1 MSEYLRVLAALK
13 SCPKTFQSNYV
24 RNNAALVAEA
34 ASRGHLSCLS
44 MDGRNNGAWEITAA
58 GTKFLNQHGGCLSE
72 YLRVLAALKSCPKTF
87 QSNYV
92 RNNAALVAEAASRG
106 HLSCLS
112 MDGRNNGAWEIT
124 AAGTKFLNQHGG
136 CLWLR

>member
-44 MDGRNNGAWEITAA
+44 MDGRNNGAWEITA
-58 GTKFLNQHGGCLSE
+58 
-72 YLRVLAALKSCPKTF
+72 
-87 QSNYV
+87 
-92 RNNAALVAEAASRG
+92 
-106 HLSCLS
+106 
-112 MDGRNNGAWEIT
+112 
-124 AAGTKFLNQHGG
+124 
-136 CLWLR
+136 